1 MGNLQQKKQV
11 VESLVEKFQKANG
24 CYFLDFE
31 KMNVESTTK
40 LRRLFQE
47 KGIEY
52 KVAKNTLV
60 EIALEQVGL
69 MHPTSDF
76 LKGNTGLAFG
86 YDDPTIPAKV
96 LKPILDKEDK
106 PKFKAAIIEGVFYD
120 KDQLKTLATLPSKAD
135 LIAGILGSLGSPV
148 SGIIGSINAVMRDV
162 ASLIEEVAKKQSA

>member
-40 LRRLFQE
+40 LRRLFHE

-69 MHPTSDF
+69 IQPTSDF
-76 LKGNTGLAFG
+76 LKGNTGVAFG

-120 KDQLKTLATLPSKAD
+120 KDQLKTLAALPSKAD
-135 LIAGILGSLGSPV
+135 LIAGILGSLDSPV

>member
-11 VESLVEKFQKANG
+11 VESLVEKFQKANS

-40 LRRLFQE
+40 LRRLFHE

-60 EIALEQVGL
+60 EIALEKVGL
-69 MHPTSDF
+69 IQPTSDF

-106 PKFKAAIIEGVFYD
+106 PKFKAAIIEGVFYE
-120 KDQLKTLATLPSKAD
+120 KDQLKTLAALPSKAD
-135 LIAGILGSLGSPV
+135 LIAGILGSLDSPV

>member
-40 LRRLFQE
+40 LRRLFHE

-69 MHPTSDF
+69 IQPTSDF
-76 LKGNTGLAFG
+76 LRGNTGLAFG

-120 KDQLKTLATLPSKAD
+120 KDQLKTLAALPSKAD
-135 LIAGILGSLGSPV
+135 MIAGILGSLDSPV

>member
-11 VESLVEKFQKANG
+11 VESLVEKFQKSNG

-40 LRRLFQE
+40 LRRLFHE

-60 EIALEQVGL
+60 EIALEQAGL
-69 MHPTSDF
+69 KQTKTDF
-76 LKGNTGLAFG
+76 LKGNTGIAFG
-86 YDDPTIPAKV
+86 YDDPTVPAKV

-106 PKFKAAIIEGVFYD
+106 PKFKAAIIEGVFYGN
-120 KDQLKTLATLPSKAD
+120 DQLKTLASLPSKAD
-135 LIAGILGSLGSPV
+135 LIAGILGSLDAPV
-148 SGIIGSINAVMRDV
+148 SGIVGSINAVMRDV